1 MPHKGE
7 GTFTLQITITYQC
20 CGTHRHQ
27 QRLLR
32 SRRAQHGAWCTRQN
46 SCWLREVIPSD
57 TGLFEWE
64 LLVNALD
71 YELEPLFVRY
81 SVGFRFRFGLGIK
94 ASTEMIIWFLNWNS
108 WITNELCSNKNL
120 PLNWNTKLKKAC
132 NFYNGEYGFIGQY
145 LVADLLATSHKLVP
159 QLPTNNY

>member
-7 GTFTLQITITYQC
+7 GTFTLQITITYQYY
-20 CGTHRHQ
+20 GTHQHQ

-32 SRRAQHGAWCTRQN
+32 SQRAQHGAWCTRQN

-57 TGLFEWE
+57 TVLFEWK

-71 YELEPLFVRY
+71 YELEPLFLFVILLGFDFH
-81 SVGFRFRFGLGIK
+81 SVWGLKLQLKWSLI
-94 ASTEMIIWFLNWNS
+94 NWNS

-120 PLNWNTKLKKAC
+120 PLNWNTKLKQAC

-145 LVADLLATSHKLVP
+145 LGRS
-159 QLPTNNY
+159 